1 MLPTGVRTSP
11 LFSLD
16 IRSGKVRVIDEYECE
31 NNLREVIVIPRF
43 HYATPSLLSQEVRR
57 QVLSKNIE
65 LNDVESSVAKA
76 SVFIKEE
83 IEKNKKLISNV
94 ATDEANLDAKIE
106 KKKTDL
112 DRSQKRLAT
121 LKKVRYGVLMG
132 ELTLLT

>member
-1 MLPTGVRTSP
+1 M
-11 LFSLD
+11 
-16 IRSGKVRVIDEYECE
+16 
-31 NNLREVIVIPRF
+31 
-43 HYATPSLLSQEVRR
+43 
-57 QVLSKNIE
+57 LSKNIE
-65 LNDVESSVAKA
+65 LNDVESSVSKA

-121 LKKVRYGVLMG
+121 LKKVRSVIS
-132 ELTLLT
+132 

>member
-1 MLPTGVRTSP
+1 M
-11 LFSLD
+11 
-16 IRSGKVRVIDEYECE
+16 IDECDGQ
-31 NNLREVIVIPRF
+31 NNLREVIAVIPRV
-43 HYATPSLLSQEVRR
+43 HYATPSLLPQEVRQ